1 MSRNLVLH
9 IRLTAL
15 IALCAGAWGMMSP
28 AQAACIGFYQEDP
41 MQPGMTQ
48 YGDIDCVI
56 ATLQNM
62 GFSADSSNLDPI
74 PQHAYAEEGDTFAI
88 DTSGMTLTED
98 DISLCNHYDF
108 TCSINAPSSISAQ
121 ARCVG
126 NNNNGGWQVN
136 QSSTGSCWKTLEIC
150 QYDNWGGGWQI
161 CVDIDEN
168 GTTLKNSP
176 YSNYAFSDQYKAP
189 SAAITLAP
197 FKNSNYYA
205 ASYSKC
211 GFENG
216 MGTHRPDTHKEYCIW
231 EGNNYFQAANTY
243 TQYTPTEGRFAND
256 TDSDFSGMGQANG
269 MTGQT
274 GDDMFALGRGADL
287 FFEYIDISNDISTPN
302 RLIHLERSNG
312 GENLD
317 LMVPAGPRNDFR
329 DYFDFINNPPP
340 SVSIT
345 DACYPVQ
352 AVPSCNVAGD
362 TPYIPPMRCGSAP
375 SAGTC
380 SKPETMSVSIA
391 TSGKPTATGTLYK
404 AAVFQYSDGNDLSGR
419 TLNGSV
425 SIGSDVRNNI
435 LSCSISSGCCT
446 TSSSFTDSEGYS
458 FTTQMHASVN
468 ADNDIEATISMTC
481 TPPPSVNG
489 VCGNANGNTYDWGY
503 FSSAGPEGSQR
514 CHSGG
519 DNDMNWTGNAAEGG
533 TYTWFCA
540 GLYGGQNSA
549 TCSATISP
557 EESPPECG
565 TARNSDNYF
574 SPYRNNGTTYSGT
587 PPTGTEACGNGSQEN
602 LTFYNQNWSWRWDC
616 VNNSGAS
623 TSCEVLSPC
632 YESGYDPSFMGDCQ
646 LPEPVDPGAWTNIDN
661 FGCSDDNEHGTND
674 CPRMEED
681 IADAGYDTLDSCP
694 GYSDP
699 DGDSCWNYGEKCMYD
714 YDYSYGA
721 GGDAFVDVT
730 RVEIF
735 ECQ

>member
-176 YSNYAFSDQYKAP
+176 YSNYAFSDEYKAP

-231 EGNNYFQAANTY
+231 EGTNYYQIGSTY
-243 TQYTPTEGRFAND
+243 TQYTPTEGQFEND

-302 RLIHLERSNG
+302 RLTHLERSNG
-312 GENLD
+312 GQDLD

-352 AVPSCNVAGD
+352 AVPSCNVAGEN
-362 TPYIPPMRCGSAP
+362 PYIPPMRCGSAP

-435 LSCSISSGCCT
+435 LSCSISRGCCT
-446 TSSSFTDSEGYS
+446 TSSSFTDEEGYS
-458 FTTQMHASVN
+458 FNTQMHASIN

-481 TPPPSVNG
+481 TPPPPVNG
-489 VCGNANGNTYDWGY
+489 ACGSEINECSNGDLNDLADSSTYYRWQCDGSYGGSNSSVCSIRKPVNGQCGSANGNTYDWGY

-514 CHSGG
+514 CSSGG
-519 DNDMNWTGNAAEGG
+519 DNDMNWSGNATNGG
-533 TYTWFCA
+533 QYTWVCA
-540 GLYGGQNSA
+540 GLYGGTDSG
-549 TCSATISP
+549 TCSTNINP
-557 EESPPECG
+557 EETTVNAEW
-565 TARNSDNYF
+565 
-574 SPYRNNGTTYSGT
+574 NNI
-587 PPTGTEACGNGSQEN
+587 A
-602 LTFYNQNWSWRWDC
+602 
-616 VNNSGAS
+616 
-623 TSCEVLSPC
+623 
-632 YESGYDPSFMGDCQ
+632 
-646 LPEPVDPGAWTNIDN
+646 N

-681 IADAGYDTLDSCP
+681 IAEAGYDTLDSCP
-694 GYSDP
+694 GYNDP